1 MSAPTLKLV
10 VAWSDRRNLCSL
22 VRDALREIA
31 PEDEVRALGD
41 DATVVHTGEPASA
54 VRDHLRERLSE
65 GDHVFVAEFETWSG
79 HGPALDSHWLL
90 ARGH

>member
-1 MSAPTLKLV
+1 MNDPTLKLV

-22 VRDALREIA
+22 VRDALREIV
-31 PEDEVRALGD
+31 PEDEMRTLGD
-41 DATVVHTGEPASA
+41 DASVVHTAEPASA
-54 VRDHLRERLSE
+54 IRDRLRERLSG